1 MTIAFVESEIT
12 RLIGLYTAIERASD
26 DMLSAALQSDWE
38 TVNAVQA
45 RCALLIDQVRR
56 LNARVVLSRKD
67 QSAKM
72 KLMRQI
78 VQNEAHVRRLA
89 YPWTERFDTLMFGGT
104 PSTGE
109 AQQAA

>member
-1 MTIAFVESEIT
+1 MTLTFVESEIT

-26 DMLSAALQSDWE
+26 DMLTAALQSDWDA
-38 TVNAVQA
+38 VNAVQA
-45 RCALLIDQVRR
+45 QCAMLIEQVRR

-67 QSAKM
+67 HSAKM

-89 YPWTERFDTLMFGGT
+89 YPWTERFDTMMFGGA

-109 AQQAA
+109 SQQAA

>member
-12 RLIGLYTAIERASD
+12 RLIDLYTAIERASD

-38 TVNAVQA
+38 AVNAVQA

-67 QSAKM
+67 QTAKL

-89 YPWTERFDTLMFGGT
+89 YPWTERFDTVMFGGT
-104 PSTGE
+104 SGTGE
-109 AQQAA
+109 SQQAA

>member
-1 MTIAFVESEIT
+1 MTLTYVESEIT

-38 TVNAVQA
+38 AVNTVQA
-45 RCALLIDQVRR
+45 QCALLIDQVRR

-89 YPWTERFDTLMFGGT
+89 YPWTERFDSMVFGNS
-104 PSTGE
+104 PSSGE
-109 AQQAA
+109 SQQAA

>member
-12 RLIGLYTAIERASD
+12 RLIDLYTAIERASD

-38 TVNAVQA
+38 SVNAVQA
-45 RCALLIDQVRR
+45 RCALLIEQVRR

-67 QSAKM
+67 QTAKL

-89 YPWTERFDTLMFGGT
+89 YPWTERFDTVMFGGT
-104 PSTGE
+104 SSTGE
-109 AQQAA
+109 SQQAA

>member
-1 MTIAFVESEIT
+1 MTLAFVESEIT

-38 TVNAVQA
+38 AVNAVQA

-67 QSAKM
+67 QTAKL

-89 YPWTERFDTLMFGGT
+89 YPWTERFDTVMFGGIAG
-104 PSTGE
+104 TGE
-109 AQQAA
+109 SQQAA

>member
-1 MTIAFVESEIT
+1 MTLAFVESEIT

-38 TVNAVQA
+38 AVNSVQA
-45 RCALLIDQVRR
+45 QCALLIEQVRR

-67 QSAKM
+67 HSAKM

-89 YPWTERFDTLMFGGT
+89 YPWTERFDTMIFGGE
-104 PSTGE
+104 PSSGD
-109 AQQAA
+109 AKQAA

>member
-1 MTIAFVESEIT
+1 MTLAFVESEIT

-38 TVNAVQA
+38 AVNTVQA
-45 RCALLIDQVRR
+45 QCALLIEQVRR

-67 QSAKM
+67 HSAKM

-89 YPWTERFDTLMFGGT
+89 YPWTDRFDTMIFGGVT
-104 PSTGE
+104 STGDS
-109 AQQAA
+109 QQAA